1 MAVTA
6 RDEGLSPDLTAFIS
20 NRDVSMAVVTVI
32 DTQWKRQMDQDLEV
46 DLGAVS
52 FRVVSALYG
61 ALQDGQTIEVSAR
74 RVVDPTARVRHNF
87 DAWNTL
93 SLTRGE
99 HLILGVV
106 PGTSPSKWKGVTAM
120 AVKGPDAP
128 EVQAVRRAFIIETA
142 GSGSTELL
150 RDSLLSSDDVL
161 MFFAVNYLRRHVSDR
176 PNATRLLADAVDAH
190 PPSEAKLELGRALA
204 GGDFFRHANKADAAN
219 TRVVIV
225 IAGALVQETDGERRT
240 DWAQLLLSCILAD
253 FTGDDAEDRK
263 TRRALIEAPGMP
275 AAERVVSALAS
286 AQASATPDAQ
296 PMLRELVLVWQMP

>member
-1 MAVTA
+1 MAVTT

-32 DTQWKRQMDQDLEV
+32 GTQWKRQMDHDLEV

-61 ALQDGQTIEVSAR
+61 ALQNGQTIEVSAR

-93 SLTRGE
+93 SLTQGE

-106 PGTSPSKWKGVTAM
+106 RGTSLSQWQGVTAM
-120 AVKGPDAP
+120 AVEGPDAP
-128 EVQAVRRAFIIETA
+128 EVHAVRRAYIIETA
-142 GSGSTELL
+142 GGGSTELL
-150 RDSLLSSDDVL
+150 RDALRSSDDVL

-176 PNATRLLADAVDAH
+176 PNAMRLLADAVDVH

-204 GGDFFRHANKADAAN
+204 GDHFFRPANKADAAN
-219 TRVVIV
+219 AGVVKA
-225 IAGALVQETDGERRT
+225 IADALVQETDDERRT
-240 DWAQLLLSCILAD
+240 GWAQLLQSCILTD
-253 FTGDDAEDRK
+253 FTDDDAENRK

-275 AAERVVSALAS
+275 AAERVISALES
-286 AQASATPDAQ
+286 AQASASPNAQ
-296 PMLRELVLVWQMP
+296 RMLRELVRVWQMP